1 MPVTGL
7 HSHLRGEEQGAA
19 ERWADRGVL
28 GGDDSG
34 DGDDDWN
41 DGRLAGDHREGDT
54 DDPNFGDDSQRGHA
68 RATGSIIVAR
78 DGSRAEAVG
87 LV

>member
-7 HSHLRGEEQGAA
+7 HSCGEEQGAA
-19 ERWADRGVL
+19 ERWADRGGL
-28 GGDDSG
+28 GDDDTE
-34 DGDDDWN
+34 DGDDDWD
-41 DGRLAGDHREGDT
+41 DGRLADAHREGDS
-54 DDPNFGDDSQRGHA
+54 DAYQRGHA